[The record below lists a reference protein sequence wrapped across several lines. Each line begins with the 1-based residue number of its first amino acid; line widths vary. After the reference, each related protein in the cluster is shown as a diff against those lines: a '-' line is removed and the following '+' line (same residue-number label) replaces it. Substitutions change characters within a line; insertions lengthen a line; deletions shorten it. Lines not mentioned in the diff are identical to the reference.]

1 MDYFTTFTTAFGP
14 LAWAFFVI
22 QIVLAVAGVYLSFLR
37 AESHPVRRA
46 ALRRLGYA
54 LLALGGIGVVL
65 GALRL
70 AAVPPFTA
78 RYWFYLLAVFEVALA
93 FFAAFYSRTTYQEQ
107 MAIANQNARRS
118 VARPAARAS
127 AGNTRAS
134 QSPRVPQAPRRVE
147 EVRRND
153 EGMPVVAAEP
163 ASISKRRDARR
174 DRKRRKR

>member
-14 LAWAFFVI
+14 LAWTFFVI
-22 QIVLAVAGVYLSFLR
+22 QIVLAVAGVYLGFLR
-37 AESHPVRRA
+37 ADSHPVRRA

-54 LLALGGIGVVL
+54 LIALGGIGVVL

-78 RYWFYLLAVFEVALA
+78 RYWFYLVAVFEVVLV
-93 FFAAFYSRTTYQEQ
+93 FFAAFYRRTTYQEQ

-118 VARPAARAS
+118 AARPATRTA
-127 AGNTRAS
+127 AGNTRAP
-134 QSPRVPQAPRRVE
+134 QSPRVPQAPRRADD
-147 EVRRND
+147 VRRND
-153 EGMPVVAAEP
+153 EGMPVVTAEP
-163 ASISKRRDARR
+163 VSMSKRREARR